1 MIPVEPPEGFVH
13 NIGEDFIPFTI
24 TNEHGVPT
32 PAWYI
37 QVHMNADLYVIGWL
51 TLTGADYRAELHA
64 TPNNDEPVQHIS
76 DHAIRMFDRD
86 YPAADIVNTSV
97 SRIGDR
103 TLEAE
108 IMRHRSTMA
117 RMDVNQQK
125 QKTLKLEQE
134 RLELTLGMCQQH
146 LQDARACNRVLD
158 NMVAD
163 QHIRREAQQG
173 RGRGRPA

>member
-1 MIPVEPPEGFVH
+1 MATRAAVPIEPPKGFVH
-13 NIGEDFIPFTI
+13 NIGDNFILFTI

-37 QVHMNADLYVIGWL
+37 QIHMTADPYVIGRL
-51 TLTGADYRAELHA
+51 TLTGADYHAELHT

-76 DHAIRMFDRD
+76 DHALRMFDRD
-86 YPAADIVNTSV
+86 YPAADVVNTSV
-97 SRIGDR
+97 SRIGDH

-108 IMRHRSTMA
+108 IMRHQSTMA

-134 RLELTLGMCQQH
+134 RLELAVT
-146 LQDARACNRVLD
+146 DA
-158 NMVAD
+158 
-163 QHIRREAQQG
+163 
-173 RGRGRPA
+173 